1 MNQTLLYKEWL
12 KLRWCFLA
20 GLAIHGAAGIA
31 LLFAVREKMRTEHA
45 EMLWY
50 QALSLDAVFYA
61 DIRYLPLVTGLVLAL
76 VQTLPEISGRRLRLS
91 LHLPVARQ
99 RLVLLMLLAGGCLYL
114 VLAAIDL
121 IFVQLIS
128 AISYP
133 GEVIALVLPT
143 TLPWLLAGLLGY
155 LAVVTVLFE
164 PATLPRVFWA
174 AVMAALCVTLCQDRG
189 AGWFAPLLPFFIG
202 LVPLAAL
209 PTFAAARR
217 FQQRGR

>member
-12 KLRWCFLA
+12 KLRWGFIA
-20 GLAIHGAAGIA
+20 GLALHGAAGIA
-31 LLFAVREKMRTEHA
+31 LLFAVRGKLRTEHA

-50 QALSLDAVFYA
+50 QALALDAVFYA
-61 DIRYLPLVTGLVLAL
+61 DIRYLPLVTGLILAL
-76 VQTLPEISGRRLRLS
+76 VQCLPEISGRRLRLS

-99 RLVLLMLLAGGCLYL
+99 RLVLLMLLAGGGLYL

-121 IFVQLIS
+121 LSIQLIT

-133 GEVIALVLPT
+133 IEVTTLTLPT
-143 TLPWLLAGLLGY
+143 VLPWLLAGLLGY

-164 PATLPRVFWA
+164 PETLRRVFWA
-174 AVMAALCVTLCQDRG
+174 AVMAALCVTLCQERG
-189 AGWFAPLLPFFIG
+189 AGWFSPLLPLFIG

-209 PTFAAARR
+209 PVFAAAQR